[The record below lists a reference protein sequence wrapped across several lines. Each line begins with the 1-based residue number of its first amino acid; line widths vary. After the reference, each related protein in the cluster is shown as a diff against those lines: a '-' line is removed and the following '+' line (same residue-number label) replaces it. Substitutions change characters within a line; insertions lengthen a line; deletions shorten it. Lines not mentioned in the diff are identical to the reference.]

1 MAEENSIVEIGP
13 FDIPELPS
21 RMARVFAPP
30 GFGNQRF
37 RPLLV
42 MFDGQNVFDDEPS
55 FAGGWHIH
63 DLVSVLPPRAYFRPA
78 IVGINHGGESRLDGL
93 GPFPTPQGGGKTDR
107 ILDWTGDVLLPML
120 RDRFDLIPGPLG
132 TVVGGS
138 SMGGL
143 ASLYA
148 HFRRPDLFGGALVM
162 SPSLW
167 FGRQQVFDF
176 ITSQPTPNPSR
187 IYFDWGAR
195 EGRDMNDPAEAMA
208 AHLRSRGYP
217 EKQLMIRRDA
227 KGRHSEADWRRR
239 LPKALRFMF
248 RRG

>member
-1 MAEENSIVEIGP
+1 MDENRIVDIGP
-13 FDIPELPS
+13 FEIPDLPS
-21 RMARVFAPP
+21 RMARVFAPA
-30 GFGNQRF
+30 GFSKQRY

-42 MFDGQNVFDDEPS
+42 MFDGQNIFDDEPS
-55 FAGGWHIH
+55 FAGGWHVH
-63 DLVSVLPPRAYFRPA
+63 ELVSALPVRSYFRPA
-78 IVGINHGGESRLDGL
+78 IVGINHGEETRLDGL
-93 GPFPTPQGGGKTDR
+93 GPFATPQGGGKTDNLLTWAGE
-107 ILDWTGDVLLPML
+107 ILLPML
-120 RDRFDLIPGPLG
+120 KEHLDLIGGPLG

-143 ASLYA
+143 AALYA
-148 HFRRPDLFGGALVM
+148 HFKRPDLFGGALAM

-167 FGRQQVFDF
+167 FGREEVFSF
-176 ITSQPTPNPSR
+176 VTSQPTPNPSR

-195 EGRDMNDPAEAMA
+195 EGRDMIDPAEAMA
-208 AHLRSRGYP
+208 AHLKSRGYA

-248 RRG
+248 RR